1 MQDRP
6 TARELVEAAA
16 SFIEREIVP
25 TVNDPRLRFR
35 ALVAANVLAIVS
47 RELAEGDVALR
58 AEWERL
64 VTLLGADAPGED
76 LREEVDTME
85 RALCAEIRSGRAELG
100 GFRNEVLAHVEQ
112 TVKEKLQIANPR
124 YLERAI

>member
-6 TARELVEAAA
+6 TVRELVDAVA

-25 TVNDPRLRFR
+25 TVSDPRLRFR

-47 RELAEGDVALR
+47 RELVEGDASLR

-64 VTLLGADAPGED
+64 VTMLGADAPGENI
-76 LREEVDTME
+76 REEVDTME
-85 RALCAEIRSGRAELG
+85 RALCAEIRAGRADAG
-100 GFRNEVLAHVEQ
+100 AFRNEVLAHVEQ

-124 YLERAI
+124 YLERVI